1 MSLRSLVTTPKSS
14 MIQPERIARRQ
25 SKRGLIYS
33 VFALAAFSVVF
44 TLVRTKRSQ
53 PTDTAITLEVQKKD
67 HPVFD
72 RLMRVV
78 SWPGFPPQSRLLPP
92 GIAAALWLRGMRL
105 EAILQLAAWGTG
117 GVSTVFKRI
126 MQRPRPTSDGTDIR
140 VVVANIGGSSFP
152 SGHVIIYTGVYGF
165 AAFLAQTWIRPAAT
179 QRAVVGLLG
188 GMLSLVGLSRIYLG
202 HHWFTDVVASYLLGS
217 TYLLGLIAA
226 YRRMK
231 RWTLRA

>member
-165 AAFLAQTWIRPAAT
+165 AAFLAQTWIRPAAIR
-179 QRAVVGLLG
+179 RAVVGLLG